1 MQLAY
6 LLVNIGGDNLA
17 ALTSLT
23 HKQGSDLDCLLS
35 DLTGVGGHNPKVR
48 LLTEGAVVPL
58 AAPLKPNRFWSALT
72 IAGRRQ
78 LGPDKDVTQ
87 VFSSAEGDHGGEG
100 HVLLGI
106 IILVDRTLMLV
117 VDHFGDGWESLIK
130 GEGEYNTLVG
140 RAGGLQEGVTS
151 V

>member
-58 AAPLKPNRFWSALT
+58 AAPLEPNRFWSALT

-87 VFSSAEGDHGGEG
+87 VFSSAEGDHGGG
-100 HVLLGI
+100 GACTPWHHHPCRSDTDVG
-106 IILVDRTLMLV
+106 
-117 VDHFGDGWESLIK
+117 GGSLWRWM
-130 GEGEYNTLVG
+130 GVSYQRGG
-140 RAGGLQEGVTS
+140 RV
-151 V
+151 